1 MTETHL
7 QNLKRFQGSPF
18 IRKFLGF
25 LVVIGIGSFVWGL
38 NQNAPC
44 AWAHFLI
51 NYFYW
56 LSIALFGLFF
66 AALQHITGSHWSVTI
81 RRVSESF
88 IAYLPVSLVLFIVL
102 LFGLHNLY
110 EWTHPHV
117 METDPILKL
126 KTGYL
131 NTPFF
136 IVRHAALYILCLVL
150 GGKLVKNSLR
160 QDKENNAHLTV
171 VNTRL
176 SAPFI
181 LLFAMLYT
189 LASVDLMM
197 SLDPHWFST
206 IFGVYC
212 WAGLMYSGLA
222 MLALWVIFLRKKGIL
237 TDWVSDHHL
246 HDIGKL
252 MFAFLVFWGYI
263 AFSQYMLIWYA
274 NLPEETPYFIL
285 RTQGPWQTV
294 SLALMLGKFVIPFFL
309 MVSRPAKRNL
319 AWLAFCALWFLAAQ
333 WLDVYWMVIP
343 AFFEKPVFG
352 ITDVGIFLG
361 FGGLFLLSVG
371 TFLKKVN
378 AVAIND
384 PRIKEALHHHQ

>member
-1 MTETHL
+1 MTDTPLH
-7 QNLKRFQGSPF
+7 NLTRFEGSRLF
-18 IRKFLGF
+18 KKFLTV
-25 LVVIGIGSFVWGL
+25 LLVIGIGFFAWEMT
-38 NQNAPC
+38 QNAHR
-44 AWAHFLI
+44 AWANFLI

-66 AALQHITGSHWSVTI
+66 AALQHITGSHWSVTV
-81 RRVSESF
+81 RRVAESF
-88 IAYLPVSLVLFIVL
+88 IAYLPVSLGLFVVL
-102 LFGLHNLY
+102 LFGLPHLY

-136 IVRHAALYILCLVL
+136 IIRHAGLYILCFVL
-150 GGKLVKNSLR
+150 GGKLVQNSLR

-171 VNTRL
+171 ANSRL
-176 SAPFI
+176 SAPFL
-181 LLFAMLYT
+181 LLFAILYT
-189 LASVDLMM
+189 LAAVDLMM
-197 SLDPHWFST
+197 SLAPHWFST

-222 MLALWVIFLRKKGIL
+222 MLALWVIVLRKKGIL
-237 TDWVSDHHL
+237 SDWVSENHL

-274 NLPEETPYFIL
+274 NLPEETPYLIL
-285 RTQGPWQTV
+285 RTQGPYQPI

-309 MVSRPAKRNL
+309 LVSRPAKRNQG
-319 AWLAFCALWFLAAQ
+319 WLAFCALWFLIAQ

-352 ITDVGIFLG
+352 MVEIGIFLG
-361 FGGLFLLSVG
+361 FGALFLWSVG
-371 TFLKKVN
+371 TFLRRVN
-378 AVAIND
+378 AVAIHD
-384 PRIKEALHHHQ
+384 PRIKSALHHHQ